1 MYLKALEIQGF
12 KSFPDKTVLSFGED
26 ITAIVGPNGSG
37 KSNISDSIRWVM
49 GEQSSKALRGGKME
63 DVIFGG
69 TLKRKQTGYA
79 EVSLILDNSEH
90 TLSSMEES
98 EVMVT
103 RRYYRSGES
112 EYYINR
118 QSCRLRDINDLFMDT
133 GLGREGYSIIG
144 QGKIDEILSTR
155 GQERRAVFEEAAGIS
170 RFRHRKEEAERKLD
184 KTTDNLLRIG
194 DKISELELQ
203 VEPLREQAAK
213 AKEFLLYRD
222 ELRGLEI
229 SVWME
234 NLDRLRQDNRKLFS
248 DFEEA
253 ARQRDEASKAQQ
265 KFYTRT
271 EELAARM
278 RQLDIDADQ
287 LRMGLSALT
296 ADAGE
301 RESAIA
307 ILQNQ
312 VQNNKDNAERLSRE
326 LDQQEDRAER
336 SDLLIGRNPVTEA
349 LKSGRSMEKV
359 ILQKGGGGSLG
370 MIARM
375 AKDRG
380 IVVEETEKAALD
392 RLAAGGAHQ
401 GAAAVVSAHS
411 YAELEDVLKA
421 AADRGEDPLL
431 VVLDGIEDPHNLGA
445 IMRTAECAGAHGVII
460 PKRRAA
466 GLTETVAKSSAGA
479 IEYMPVVRVT
489 NIAMTLEKLKEQGIW
504 VYACDMDGAL
514 YTEQSLTG
522 PAAIV
527 VGAEGAGVSRLVREK
542 CDGIVSIP
550 MRGKINSLNA
560 SNAAAILLYEIR
572 RQRDAR

>member
-1 MYLKALEIQGF
+1 
-12 KSFPDKTVLSFGED
+12 
-26 ITAIVGPNGSG
+26 
-37 KSNISDSIRWVM
+37 
-49 GEQSSKALRGGKME
+49 
-63 DVIFGG
+63 
-69 TLKRKQTGYA
+69 
-79 EVSLILDNSEH
+79 
-90 TLSSMEES
+90 
-98 EVMVT
+98 
-103 RRYYRSGES
+103 
-112 EYYINR
+112 
-118 QSCRLRDINDLFMDT
+118 
-133 GLGREGYSIIG
+133 
-144 QGKIDEILSTR
+144 
-155 GQERRAVFEEAAGIS
+155 
-170 RFRHRKEEAERKLD
+170 
-184 KTTDNLLRIG
+184 
-194 DKISELELQ
+194 
-203 VEPLREQAAK
+203 
-213 AKEFLLYRD
+213 
-222 ELRGLEI
+222 
-229 SVWME
+229 
-234 NLDRLRQDNRKLFS
+234 
-248 DFEEA
+248 
-253 ARQRDEASKAQQ
+253 
-265 KFYTRT
+265 
-271 EELAARM
+271 M
-278 RQLDIDADQ
+278 RQG
-287 LRMGLSALT
+287 RSSA
-296 ADAGE
+296 
-301 RESAIA
+301 
-307 ILQNQ
+307 Q
-312 VQNNKDNAERLSRE
+312 SRE
-326 LDQQEDRAER
+326 AWESKGFRKQQEDRAER

-375 AKDRG
+375 TKDRG

-411 YAELEDVLKA
+411 YAELEDVLKT